1 MPHGL
6 SRAAPGDTRGRLASP
21 LRPPQRALYLHFSI
35 RDGCQ
40 ILGVPGDGYGPDTVT
55 FRAAVK
61 YCVYRNAAKQN
72 RGGDK
77 HLPRGT
83 HFKNITT
90 VDKQNVVY
98 SHNGMLAI
106 KRMEVWTGAAMWMS
120 LANSVLC
127 EKSRSLTEKRFQKFR
142 KDKKKTENW

>member
-6 SRAAPGDTRGRLASP
+6 SRAAPGDTRGRMASP
-21 LRPPQRALYLHFSI
+21 LRLPQRTLYLDFSI
-35 RDGCQ
+35 GDGCQ

-55 FRAAVK
+55 LRAAVK
-61 YCVYRNAAKQN
+61 HCVYRNAAKQN
-72 RGGDK
+72 RGGDE

-106 KRMEVWTGAAMWMS
+106 KRMEV
-120 LANSVLC
+120 
-127 EKSRSLTEKRFQKFR
+127 
-142 KDKKKTENW
+142 